1 MDQYIPEFS
10 ARDVDG
16 RELLQMDGAKLKVR
30 SSVVSER
37 THRFSLLGALALS
50 GRVLFRRVWA
60 CSVRPTAAL

>member
-30 SSVVSER
+30 SSVVSGHA
-37 THRFSLLGALALS
+37 HRFSLLALS
-50 GRVLFRRVWA
+50 GCVLFRRVWA